1 MKDQQIIQKI
11 DGKVLLF
18 TDLHLG
24 LQNNSISKLSI
35 AVKAVKEIISYIKSQ
50 NIKNVIFLGD
60 WNHSRVTTENNVL
73 NVSYKLMSALQAN
86 AKVKMIV
93 GNHDIYMKNSVDVNS
108 LVIFKDLP
116 NVEIIDDVR
125 QMCINGKS
133 TLAVPWLGDVSLF
146 PKESFDMMFGHF
158 DVTSKYLIKSYIE
171 DHKNALPA
179 SQNDAGD
186 FVGDFIDVIKKN
198 GVVFS
203 GHIHGRREFLAKQ
216 RKFLFVG
223 SPYQQNLG
231 EIGNK
236 CGFYVLNEDSTYEF
250 HEIESTPKHIKVV
263 ISDVINQGVDSYDF
277 TQVKGN
283 IIQKVYDVEIDR
295 KDDAKI
301 SQKIIDMKPHE
312 ELLPEYAISIS
323 VSSDNDAETSKSIEL
338 LKKSKLEYIQN
349 YIDNIDEAALDSDV
363 TKKELFDTLEKYYDA
378 VTEG

>member
-1 MKDQQIIQKI
+1 MKDKQIIQKI

-50 NIKNVIFLGD
+50 NIKTVIFLGD

-73 NVSYKLMSALQAN
+73 NVSYKLMSALQSHT
-86 AKVKMIV
+86 KVKMIV

-133 TLAVPWLGDVSLF
+133 ALAVPWLGDVSLF
-146 PKESFDMMFGHF
+146 QKESFDMMFGHF
-158 DVTSKYLIKSYIE
+158 DVTSKYLIKAYIE

-203 GHIHGRREFLAKQ
+203 GHIHGRREFLAKE

-236 CGFYVLNEDSTYEF
+236 CGFYVLNEDATYEF
-250 HEIESTPKHIKVV
+250 HEIESTPKHIKIA
-263 ISDVINQGVDSYDF
+263 ISDVIKQGVDSYDF

-312 ELLPEYAISIS
+312 ELLPEYAITIS
-323 VSSDNDAETSKSIEL
+323 DSSDNDVETSKSIEL

-349 YIDNIDEAALDSDV
+349 YIDNIDEASLDSDV

>member
-1 MKDQQIIQKI
+1 
-11 DGKVLLF
+11 
-18 TDLHLG
+18 
-24 LQNNSISKLSI
+24 
-35 AVKAVKEIISYIKSQ
+35 
-50 NIKNVIFLGD
+50 
-60 WNHSRVTTENNVL
+60 
-73 NVSYKLMSALQAN
+73 
-86 AKVKMIV
+86 
-93 GNHDIYMKNSVDVNS
+93 
-108 LVIFKDLP
+108 
-116 NVEIIDDVR
+116 
-125 QMCINGKS
+125 
-133 TLAVPWLGDVSLF
+133 
-146 PKESFDMMFGHF
+146 MMFDHF
-158 DVTSKYLIKSYIE
+158 DVTSNYLIKSYIE

-186 FVGDFIDVIKKN
+186 FVGDFIDIIKKN

-263 ISDVINQGVDSYDF
+263 ISAVINQGVDSYDF

-323 VSSDNDAETSKSIEL
+323 DSSDNDAETSKSIEL